1 MKLKSQDKVIKPRG
15 FKRFI
20 NSFKYSFEGLVYA
33 YRNEQSLFIHV
44 CMTILVIILGLLLKL
59 ERYEWLFLFI
69 IIGLILSTELINT
82 AIETTIDLI
91 CKEFNVKAKIAKDT
105 ASASVFVLA
114 IIAVVGGIY
123 IFLPKIL
130 ALL

>member
-69 IIGLILSTELINT
+69 IIGLILSTELMNT
-82 AIETTIDLI
+82 AIETTIDLM
-91 CKEFNVKAKIAKDT
+91 CKEFNITAKLAKDT

>member
-1 MKLKSQDKVIKPRG
+1 MKLKSQDRVIKPRG

-69 IIGLILSTELINT
+69 IIGLILSTELMNT
-82 AIETTIDLI
+82 AIETTIDLM
-91 CKEFNVKAKIAKDT
+91 CKEFNIKAKIAKDT

>member
-1 MKLKSQDKVIKPRG
+1 M
-15 FKRFI
+15 
-20 NSFKYSFEGLVYA
+20 
-33 YRNEQSLFIHV
+33 
-44 CMTILVIILGLLLKL
+44 
-59 ERYEWLFLFI
+59 
-69 IIGLILSTELINT
+69 NT
-82 AIETTIDLI
+82 AIETTIDLM
-91 CKEFNVKAKIAKDT
+91 CKEFNIKAKIAKDT

>member
-69 IIGLILSTELINT
+69 IIGLILSTELMNT
-82 AIETTIDLI
+82 AIETTIDLM

>member
-69 IIGLILSTELINT
+69 IIGLILSTELMNT

>member
-69 IIGLILSTELINT
+69 IIGLILSTELMNT
-82 AIETTIDLI
+82 AIETTIDLM
-91 CKEFNVKAKIAKDT
+91 CKEFNIKAKIAKDT

>member
-69 IIGLILSTELINT
+69 IIGLILSTELMNT
-82 AIETTIDLI
+82 AIETTIDLM
-91 CKEFNVKAKIAKDT
+91 CKEFNIKAKIAKDT

-114 IIAVVGGIY
+114 IIAVIGGIY

>member
-1 MKLKSQDKVIKPRG
+1 MKLKSQDRVIKPRG

-69 IIGLILSTELINT
+69 IIGLILSTELMNT
-82 AIETTIDLI
+82 AIETTIDLM

>member
-69 IIGLILSTELINT
+69 IIGLILSTELMNT

-91 CKEFNVKAKIAKDT
+91 CKEFNIKAKIAKDT